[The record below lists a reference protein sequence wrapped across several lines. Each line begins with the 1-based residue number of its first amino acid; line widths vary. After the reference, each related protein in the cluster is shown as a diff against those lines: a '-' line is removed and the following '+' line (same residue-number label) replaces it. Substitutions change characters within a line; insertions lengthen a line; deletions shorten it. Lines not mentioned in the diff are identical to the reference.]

1 MSNFKIQ
8 NPQNFKLQ
16 KNFKPQISCLKFQVT
31 IFQNLKFKIS
41 KSQGFKFQILSLQ
54 NLKWS
59 KSKASKISNFPVSNS
74 KLQKSNLFQSEKK
87 SFSKKHQ
94 ETIKVFLMKM
104 KKVQIKKRQMKI
116 THFKNAREQQNTH
129 QLKTNFKIWVLQA
142 TTWFQGWEALDF
154 LSQDQIH
161 WSQAPT

>member
-87 SFSKKHQ
+87 SFSN
-94 ETIKVFLMKM
+94 
-104 KKVQIKKRQMKI
+104 IKKQSKFCSWKWKK
-116 THFKNAREQQNTH
+116 FKSRRDKWKSHISKMQGNN
-129 QLKTNFKIWVLQA
+129 KTLI
-142 TTWFQGWEALDF
+142 
-154 LSQDQIH
+154 S
-161 WSQAPT
+161 